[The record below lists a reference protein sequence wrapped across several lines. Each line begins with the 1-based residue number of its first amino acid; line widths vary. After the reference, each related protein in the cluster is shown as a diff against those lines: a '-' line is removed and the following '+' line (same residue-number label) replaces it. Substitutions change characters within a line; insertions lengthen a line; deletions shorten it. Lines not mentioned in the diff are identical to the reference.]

1 MMVELA
7 NFAVKRRPPKSAL
20 ARNTDGGDQFDP
32 TPAWT
37 MGGGLGG
44 ATHHA
49 IVVSPKKWQNI
60 RLSSDVTNPLSR
72 SRN

>member
-1 MMVELA
+1 MMPS
-7 NFAVKRRPPKSAL
+7 FAVKRRPPKSAL

-44 ATHHA
+44 A
-49 IVVSPKKWQNI
+49 K
-60 RLSSDVTNPLSR
+60 DR
-72 SRN
+72 SFCYGAQIFGALRFS